1 MKNTRIP
8 ILILLA
14 FLLFSSTY
22 LLNAQNKN
30 NFEIAKNLDIFSNII
45 KELNINYVDEIQPE
59 KLIKVGIDAMLKEL
73 DPYTVFIPEEDIAAF
88 DIITTGSYGGIGVLI
103 HQQDGKIVAS
113 EMYEGFPAQIAGLRA
128 GDQILKIN
136 DQIIEGKESSG
147 VSDMIK
153 GPANSSVK
161 LTVKRYGEEQALDIV
176 IKREIIK
183 IKNVPYFSLINKN
196 IGYINLVGFSQN
208 ASKEVKN
215 AIAELKTQ
223 TDLKGLILDLRNNG
237 GGLMSEAIDIVN
249 LFVDKNQEVVS
260 TKGKIEELNSVHKT
274 RFNPIDKDI
283 PLAVLV
289 NSSSAS
295 SSEIVAGALQDLDR
309 AIIIGQRS
317 FGKGLVQNVLPLS
330 YNTRTKITIA
340 KYYIPSGRCIQA
352 IDYSLKDENGHF
364 TTIPDSLITAYK
376 TKSGRTVFDGGGI
389 EPDIKLEPNVFSQI
403 TSNLYGRLLF
413 FDYAT
418 KFRSENKSIDSPEKF
433 QISEEIYDDFL
444 AYLKQENYTYKTQ
457 HERALDLLKKQAEKN
472 DSFEAI
478 KSEFKALEAAI
489 TKDKETD
496 FIKHQEEIKRIL
508 KMEIVSRYY
517 FTAGKIAS
525 SLDKDSELD
534 KATEVLNDQSQYQ
547 ALLLPKPEK
556 LLVKK

>member
-1 MKNTRIP
+1 M
-8 ILILLA
+8 
-14 FLLFSSTY
+14 
-22 LLNAQNKN
+22 
-30 NFEIAKNLDIFSNII
+30 
-45 KELNINYVDEIQPE
+45 
-59 KLIKVGIDAMLKEL
+59 
-73 DPYTVFIPEEDIAAF
+73 
-88 DIITTGSYGGIGVLI
+88 
-103 HQQDGKIVAS
+103 
-113 EMYEGFPAQIAGLRA
+113 
-128 GDQILKIN
+128 
-136 DQIIEGKESSG
+136 
-147 VSDMIK
+147 
-153 GPANSSVK
+153 
-161 LTVKRYGEEQALDIV
+161 
-176 IKREIIK
+176 
-183 IKNVPYFSLINKN
+183 
-196 IGYINLVGFSQN
+196 
-208 ASKEVKN
+208 
-215 AIAELKTQ
+215 
-223 TDLKGLILDLRNNG
+223 
-237 GGLMSEAIDIVN
+237 
-249 LFVDKNQEVVS
+249 
-260 TKGKIEELNSVHKT
+260 
-274 RFNPIDKDI
+274 
-283 PLAVLV
+283 
-289 NSSSAS
+289 
-295 SSEIVAGALQDLDR
+295 
-309 AIIIGQRS
+309 
-317 FGKGLVQNVLPLS
+317 PLS